1 MLDEGVYDGNTKEW
15 NMPIR
20 PRFGK
25 VTKLGNQHLN
35 IFGETYYNPES
46 TAGKGKW
53 SFKLSVSL
61 LIPQ

>member
-35 IFGETYYNPES
+35 IFGGTY
-46 TAGKGKW
+46 
-53 SFKLSVSL
+53 
-61 LIPQ
+61 

>member
-15 NMPIR
+15 NMPIS

-35 IFGETYYNPES
+35 IFGGTYYNGES
-46 TAGKGKW
+46 TAGAGKW
-53 SFKLSVSL
+53 HFKLSVSL